1 MGWKVLITDHVW
13 PTIEPERAVLEAAG
27 AEVIVAPDGE
37 EDTLIELARDVD
49 AIMTCFAKVTGNVI
63 RAAENCVSIG
73 RFGVGVDNIDVGTA
87 SELGIPV
94 TYVPDYCVDEVSD
107 HVLAMLHTWNRK
119 IA

>member
-1 MGWKVLITDHVW
+1 MFCKSHR
-13 PTIEPERAVLEAAG
+13 E
-27 AEVIVAPDGE
+27 
-37 EDTLIELARDVD
+37 
-49 AIMTCFAKVTGNVI
+49 CN

-107 HVLAMLHTWNRK
+107 HVLAK
-119 IA
+119 AS